1 MDIVNDTEVSNIIK
15 LAQNMDGLTG
25 KLKAFGKTVIG
36 LVMNPYFAALAGVVG
51 VGMTFKWWYDY
62 NKGLMEAT
70 RLTQQFTGLTGN
82 EMKSVRN
89 EVLAVS
95 DTFGLEFTETMQSA
109 NTMSKAFGISVSES
123 LKIMQ
128 DGLVSGANANGE
140 FLDTIKEYPRY
151 FKEAGLSAEEMVA
164 ISTQATKE
172 EFSATRVLIPS
183 RKEIYDCEK

>member
-1 MDIVNDTEVSNIIK
+1 M
-15 LAQNMDGLTG
+15 
-25 KLKAFGKTVIG
+25 
-36 LVMNPYFAALAGVVG
+36 AGVAG
-51 VGMTFKWWYDY
+51 VGMAFKWFYDY

-70 RLTQQFTGLTGN
+70 RLTQQFTGLTGD

-95 DTFGLEFTETMQSA
+95 NTFGLEFTETMQSA

-151 FKEAGLSAEEMVA
+151 FKEAGLSAEEWWQSQRKRPRKV
-164 ISTQATKE
+164 S
-172 EFSATRVLIPS
+172 SATRVLTLS
-183 RKEIYDCEK
+183 RKEIYDFEK